1 MGKQKEAKGQITL
14 VGLSGVTQYF
24 LKPSVTQVVIKNDG
38 SLNTDVVTCT
48 AYKAEDAEMTE
59 LSSSEGVIKYTVDN
73 GSEYIDYTDDGVP
86 VDTNWSII
94 SFFLFLTG
102 MSNYQVRADVS
113 IIRNGQVDTNFR
125 VWVGTQAN
133 PNSPFQRPWLGEEG
147 EPQTDDMHVGDYYV
161 SPNMQYYHF
170 GYNNITSSYEWDE
183 VTDVNL
189 KKWLARADNSTTG
202 FIVPEGTSVT
212 DYFRTRDYVIGDLW
226 ANATYGTYNNEPLI
240 CKQSKNSTFGFRI
253 EDWQPISDIKEKLR
267 NTGINIDEYKVIVS
281 GDETWFVN
289 NNGERQAVFNFQG
302 DHPVI
307 STDLLQID
315 GGLIVGALSSE
326 PQVFQD
332 FMQDSGYNSV
342 AITKNEEGDIQAT
355 IGGIPY
361 TWTSKET
368 KDLVQYSTTTADG
381 VTNNFSLSKQGLL
394 TAHNAVIYG
403 KVYASEG
410 AFTGQLSSSGG
421 AFNVDRFG
429 NVTATSFNGTGVIRS
444 GKTVITKDN
453 FYDYFNRSQL
463 DLDNAKDQNGVDV
476 VDGYGCLVGKRWIPN
491 LKKLQKNIYF
501 ESVPEAALCNVEGH
515 QYLYV
520 VMPHDQL
527 VSKNDKTEKS
537 RRRGD
542 LTYAEFLQLD
552 GQQYSMYKI
561 NNLDFSVIVI
571 LSYITVQPDDISWF
585 YLTDDQTTGGVITQ
599 FAHMCY
605 KATSGGYSYNLVP
618 YLIHSDSYD
627 GINAWCDIEL
637 NDNSQ
642 NQTNS
647 NPSVSG
653 SETNKITTYDI
664 QLFLVNNNNATF
676 CFNWSCSSKLKITDI
691 GSLSL
696 FGYYKNIVMD
706 GDNIVSIDYSPSVLR
721 GTVLNS
727 KLVNNEL
734 VAQPEDASQQ
744 GYLCIVDE
752 NVKPNFV
759 LSNSTVQIKKG
770 NIIYNITVC

>member
-59 LSSSEGVIKYTVDN
+59 LSSSEGVIKYTIDN

-86 VDTNWSII
+86 VDTNWSMV

-161 SPNMQYYHF
+161 SPNMQYYCF
-170 GYNNITSSYEWDE
+170 VYDDITSSYKWDE
-183 VTDVNL
+183 VTDANL

-226 ANATYGTYNNEPLI
+226 ANATYENLYKNEALI
-240 CKQSKNSTFGFRI
+240 CKQTKNNAFGFRI
-253 EDWQPISDIKEKLR
+253 EDWQPIDGIKEKLI

-315 GGLIVGALSSE
+315 GGLIVGALSSQ

-332 FMQDSGYNSV
+332 FMQESGYNSV

-355 IGGIPY
+355 IGGTPY

-429 NVTATSFNGTGVIRS
+429 NVTATSFNGEGVFNS
-444 GKTVITKDN
+444 KTTVITKYN
-453 FYDYFNRSQL
+453 FYDYFMKSALQSE
-463 DLDNAKDQNGVDV
+463 DTAGTE
-476 VDGYGCLVGKRWIPN
+476 WIPN
-491 LKKLQKNIYF
+491 LKKIGHKIRI
-501 ESVPEAALCNVEGH
+501 ESLPETDEFPYDSQENVRTVEITFPRYIKYANGS
-515 QYLYV
+515 
-520 VMPHDQL
+520 
-527 VSKNDKTEKS
+527 VSC
-537 RRRGD
+537 RRGG
-542 LTYAEFLQLD
+542 LTVGEMFALHNQVYSIETADNVACSISGHSIIKHGVQVLQYIVHGDD
-552 GQQYSMYKI
+552 GSAVDNEIYVTIEQVATIMLNGKKWQ
-561 NNLDFSVIVI
+561 DCE
-571 LSYITVQPDDISWF
+571 
-585 YLTDDQTTGGVITQ
+585 TGGSTSSAPEIVGPSSENEHKECTIYIHHINSDKDHHYFSWYCASEIDTQ
-599 FAHMCY
+599 
-605 KATSGGYSYNLVP
+605 
-618 YLIHSDSYD
+618 
-627 GINAWCDIEL
+627 
-637 NDNSQ
+637 
-642 NQTNS
+642 
-647 NPSVSG
+647 
-653 SETNKITTYDI
+653 
-664 QLFLVNNNNATF
+664 QL
-676 CFNWSCSSKLKITDI
+676 
-691 GSLSL
+691 
-696 FGYYKNIVMD
+696 
-706 GDNIVSIDYSPSVLR
+706 GDNITIPGFRNTSETTIITVNLKGSSSNSVLQS
-721 GTVLNS
+721 GNFSAPNNTEHIDWNFNASFSLN
-727 KLVNNEL
+727 LEATNTTYHIIVN
-734 VAQPEDASQQ
+734 
-744 GYLCIVDE
+744 
-752 NVKPNFV
+752 
-759 LSNSTVQIKKG
+759 
-770 NIIYNITVC
+770 

>member
-86 VDTNWSII
+86 VDTNWSMV

-161 SPNMQYYHF
+161 STNMQYYHF
-170 GYNNITSSYEWDE
+170 GYNAIVSGYEWDE

-212 DYFRTRDYVIGDLW
+212 DYFKTRDYVIGDLW
-226 ANATYGTYNNEPLI
+226 ANATYGDLYKNEALI
-240 CKQSKNSTFGFRI
+240 CKQTKNNAFGFRI
-253 EDWQPISDIKEKLR
+253 EDWQPIDGIKEKLI

-289 NNGERQAVFNFQG
+289 NNGERQAIFNFQG

-315 GGLIVGALSSE
+315 GSLIVGTLQSE

-332 FMQDSGYNSV
+332 FMQEGGYNSV

-355 IGGIPY
+355 IGGVPY
-361 TWTSKET
+361 TWTSKPTNE
-368 KDLVQYSTTTADG
+368 LVQYSTTTADG

-394 TAHNAVIYG
+394 TAHNAVVYG
-403 KVYASEG
+403 KIYASEG
-410 AFTGQLSSSGG
+410 DFTGTLSSAGG

-429 NVTATSFNGTGVIRS
+429 NVTATSFTGTGNMMAGR
-444 GKTVITKDN
+444 TVITKDN

-463 DLDNAKDQNGVDV
+463 DIANSKDQSGVDV
-476 VDGYGCLVGKRWIPN
+476 IDEYGCPVGKRWIPN
-491 LKKLQKNIYF
+491 LKKLQKNIYI
-501 ESVPEAALCNVEGH
+501 ESVPDEVLYTHEGFTYLC
-515 QYLYV
+515 V
-520 VMPHDQL
+520 VMPHDQW
-527 VSKNDKTEKS
+527 VSENSETEKS

-542 LTYAEFLQLD
+542 LTYDEFLQLD
-552 GQQYSMYKI
+552 GQHYSMYQNENAEFI
-561 NNLDFSVIVI
+561 TLVIM
-571 LSYITVQPDDISWF
+571 SYITVQPLDISCF
-585 YLTDDQTTGGVITQ
+585 VLANNENAGATVTQ

-605 KATSGGYSYNLVP
+605 KSSYDYGFWHLVP
-618 YLIHSDSYD
+618 YLVDRNSYD
-627 GINAWCDIEL
+627 GMSDWCDIEY
-637 NDNSQ
+637 NAYQ
-642 NQTNS
+642 NKNNHTPN
-647 NPSVSG
+647 VSG
-653 SETNKITTYDI
+653 PESNKTTTYDI
-664 QLFLVNNNNATF
+664 QMSLVGKNSTTF
-676 CFNWSCSSKLKITDI
+676 CFRWSCSSKLNIADI
-691 GSLSL
+691 GTLNL
-696 FGYYKNIVMD
+696 VGYRKNTVTDENNVTTVNYVM
-706 GDNIVSIDYSPSVLR
+706 SVLS

-734 VAQPEDASQQ
+734 VAQPEEVSQQ
-744 GYLCIVDE
+744 GYLCIVNESVD
-752 NVKPNFV
+752 PTFT
-759 LSNSTVQIKKG
+759 LTNSTVQVKKEDLV
-770 NIIYNITVC
+770 YNITVC